1 MDAILGWSIS
11 ELIGKTSQW
20 LLHPAD
26 QEKTRAEISRLAVG
40 KSTSRFE
47 NRFRHKEG
55 SYRWIS
61 WKAVPDQKRIYAMG
75 RDITDLKDA
84 ENTLEET
91 REELA
96 QVAQRTMLA
105 AMSAAIAHEIRQP
118 LAAIVANANAG
129 LRWLNRPAPELD
141 EARATFEDIAAN
153 AHRANEV
160 VQAVRGM
167 TAKTDHALASVDISE
182 LVRETM
188 ALVRDDLE
196 ADGIVVQLELAAQ
209 LPLISGHKGRLQQVI
224 LNVITNAADAM
235 RAVTDRARM
244 LTVTCVSEADSVAVS
259 VKDSG
264 IGIDQKDIER
274 IFDPFVT
281 TKTNGMGI
289 GLAICRTII
298 QAHGGRLSASPA
310 VPHGSVFHIVLPSI
324 ART

>member
-1 MDAILGWSIS
+1 
-11 ELIGKTSQW
+11 
-20 LLHPAD
+20 
-26 QEKTRAEISRLAVG
+26 
-40 KSTSRFE
+40 
-47 NRFRHKEG
+47 
-55 SYRWIS
+55 
-61 WKAVPDQKRIYAMG
+61 
-75 RDITDLKDA
+75 
-84 ENTLEET
+84 
-91 REELA
+91 
-96 QVAQRTMLA
+96 
-105 AMSAAIAHEIRQP
+105 
-118 LAAIVANANAG
+118 
-129 LRWLNRPAPELD
+129 
-141 EARATFEDIAAN
+141 
-153 AHRANEV
+153 
-160 VQAVRGM
+160 M

-209 LPLISGHKGRLQQVI
+209 LPLISGHKGRLQRVI

>member
-1 MDAILGWSIS
+1 
-11 ELIGKTSQW
+11 
-20 LLHPAD
+20 
-26 QEKTRAEISRLAVG
+26 
-40 KSTSRFE
+40 
-47 NRFRHKEG
+47 
-55 SYRWIS
+55 
-61 WKAVPDQKRIYAMG
+61 
-75 RDITDLKDA
+75 
-84 ENTLEET
+84 
-91 REELA
+91 
-96 QVAQRTMLA
+96 
-105 AMSAAIAHEIRQP
+105 
-118 LAAIVANANAG
+118 
-129 LRWLNRPAPELD
+129 
-141 EARATFEDIAAN
+141 
-153 AHRANEV
+153 
-160 VQAVRGM
+160 M